1 MPRSKV
7 PNGRYATV
15 GYSDCILQLR
25 RPMT

>member
-7 PNGRYATV
+7 PNGRHATV